1 VFVFLCMKKAAL
13 IKKGGS
19 AGNAR
24 KGIGSAKVG
33 ARTM

>member
-1 VFVFLCMKKAAL
+1 MKKAAL
-13 IKKGGS
+13 VKKGGC